1 MTAPAAAQP
10 ATNIQEPQL
19 PEVISESVEDTTSQA
34 RSVRQHWTPERIKM
48 ALANPLKA
56 PANNH
61 SGDDIPA
68 ETPGATNLPEITA
81 SAEAV
86 LPKNQDAQAV
96 AHAAKAAAVPKAKD
110 VAAPQAW
117 PNRVV
122 GKLLFQVPGQGDAS
136 CSATVIASKTKNAV
150 WTAAHCLHK
159 GSGGAKGF
167 HKGFIFLPGYHEDT
181 YPSGYWYHKRVI
193 VPDTWAK
200 SGDLRSSD
208 MGALVM
214 ASGEPAYGN
223 LQDEV
228 GAWGYKFTTA
238 TDHADVHSLGYPSD
252 GYGRPAKAFNYG
264 STMMYC
270 RGKTIDA
277 GNLNPL
283 DNRLRLTCDMGHGS
297 SGGPMAAAYG
307 TGKPQIVGVN
317 SHRDADK
324 NGKWTKP
331 YMYSS
336 NHGKTA
342 VAVIDLVNKG

>member
-10 ATNIQEPQL
+10 VAVDAEPRL
-19 PEVISESVEDTTSQA
+19 PAVLSESVEDATVQA
-34 RSVRQHWTPERIKM
+34 RSVQAHWTPERIKN
-48 ALANPLKA
+48 ALANPLQA
-56 PANNH
+56 PA
-61 SGDDIPA
+61 DDLPSDETSA
-68 ETPGATNLPEITA
+68 ETSGSDLPEITA

-86 LPKNQDAQAV
+86 LPADHKAAVDAR
-96 AHAAKAAAVPKAKD
+96 AAQAAAVPKAKE
-110 VAAPQAW
+110 VASPQAW

-122 GKLLFQVPGQGDAS
+122 GKLLFQVPGKGDAS

-159 GSGGAKGF
+159 GSGGANGF
-167 HKGFIFLPGYHEDT
+167 YKSFIFLPGYHEDT
-181 YPSGYWYHKRVI
+181 YPSGWWYHKRVI
-193 VPDTWAK
+193 VPDTWGK

-228 GAWGYKFTTA
+228 GAWGYQFSDA
-238 TDHADVHSLGYPSD
+238 TDHADVHSMGYPSD
-252 GYGRPAKAFNYG
+252 GYGRPNKDFHYG

-297 SGGPMAAAYG
+297 SGGPMASAYNS
-307 TGKPQIVGVN
+307 GKPKIVGVN

-336 NHGKTA
+336 NHGKVA